1 MKEKEGNTMSFRYM
15 KEILIT
21 PSIGLFKCVELF
33 EIIGIKNKQSP
44 FNIFTLAV
52 AQELELDL
60 INKEKVTPHPIQ
72 LKKDKS
78 LKFGIFRSVLSIDDF
93 LDRASN
99 LDNDQWKNNQKKQ
112 LSCGKLRSIPN
123 VYVPALERGKNEFL
137 GLLKN
142 NFFGGSHLFEWF
154 DESKE
159 HVQQLMEN
167 HLALMELSEE
177 LQKYLPIKIGGHSDR
192 LGNFIVQIPCSSVV
206 FQIQRRDR
214 ESYQLISN
222 LSINPAIETLNLT
235 GVFWRESNGS
245 IIDFQKLPLTLGKNL
260 IPFKQINGTGYY
272 TIWDE
277 DKQVIC
283 SGGIIHSIMESMNIS
298 IGLQEINQRI
308 FKLPNGQ
315 EQRINIS
322 IRASQ
327 SQIGRSSKDYRDWVA
342 NRLIKFEK
350 QELHESLKLRQ
361 FTQNMREEA
370 LAFIRELMKRYGKNG
385 IYLWDPYLNSRD
397 LLETVFFN
405 PYANTPIK
413 ALTGL
418 KTLGESNAKTLYKSE
433 LEQATIEN
441 GWLDLIFL
449 NADKSKVGDFHD
461 RFIIF
466 PKNQD
471 SSARAWSLGTS
482 VNSLGT
488 SHHIIQEVEDGQ
500 IIANVFE
507 EMWEQSIVNEEN
519 IIWQSKN
526 N

>member
-1 MKEKEGNTMSFRYM
+1 MSFVDI
-15 KEILIT
+15 KEILT
-21 PSIGLFKCVELF
+21 MPSIGLFKYVELF
-33 EIIGIKNKQSP
+33 EIVGIKGKEQP

-60 INKEKVTPHPIQ
+60 VNDEKFTPNPIQ

-78 LKFGIFRSVLSIDDF
+78 LKFGIFRSILSIDDF
-93 LDRASN
+93 LDRVNN
-99 LDNDQWKNNQKKQ
+99 LDNSQWKNSQQKP
-112 LSCGKLRSIPN
+112 LSCGQLRSIPK
-123 VYVPALERGKNEFL
+123 VYIPALEKGKNEFL

-142 NFFGGSHLFEWF
+142 NFFSGSYLFEWF

-159 HVQQLMEN
+159 HVQGLMEN
-167 HLALMELSEE
+167 HLALMEISEK
-177 LQKYLPIKIGGHSDR
+177 LQEHLPIKIGSHSDR
-192 LGNFIVQIPCSSVV
+192 LGNFIVQIPCSSVA
-206 FQIQRRDR
+206 FKIKGIDK
-214 ESYQLISN
+214 ESHQLISN
-222 LSINPAIETLNLT
+222 LSINPSIEPLNLT
-235 GVFWRESNGS
+235 GVFWRGNNGS
-245 IIDFQKLPLTLGKNL
+245 IIDFQKLHLTLGENL
-260 IPFKQINGTGYY
+260 IPFKQINGIGYY

-277 DKQVIC
+277 DKQIIC
-283 SGGIIHSIMESMNIS
+283 SGGVIPSFVESVNLS
-298 IGLQEINQRI
+298 IGIQETNQRI

-315 EQRINIS
+315 EQRINIFV
-322 IRASQ
+322 RASQ
-327 SQIGRSSKDYRDWVA
+327 SQIGKSSKDYRDWVA

-350 QELHESLKLRQ
+350 QELRDSLKLRQ
-361 FTQNMREEA
+361 FKQNMREEA
-370 LAFIRELMKRYGKNG
+370 LAFIRELIKRYGENG
-385 IYLWDPYLNSRD
+385 VYLWDPYLNSKD

-418 KTLGESNAKTLYKSE
+418 KTLGEHNIKTIYKSE
-433 LEQATIEN
+433 LEQAIIEK

-471 SSARAWSLGTS
+471 NPARAWSLGTS

-488 SHHIIQEVEDGQ
+488 SHHIIHEVEDGQ
-500 IIANVFE
+500 IIADVFE

-519 IIWQSKN
+519 IIWKSKN
-526 N
+526 S

>member
-1 MKEKEGNTMSFRYM
+1 MSITYL
-15 KEILIT
+15 KEILT
-21 PSIGLFKCVELF
+21 TQSIGLFHCIELF
-33 EIIGIKNKQSP
+33 EIIGIKAKEQP

-52 AQELELDL
+52 AHELDLDL
-60 INKEKVTPHPIQ
+60 INEEKITPSIIQ

-93 LDRASN
+93 LNRASN
-99 LDNDQWKNNQKKQ
+99 LGNSEWKNSRQEP
-112 LSCGKLRSIPN
+112 LYCGKLRSIPN
-123 VYVPALERGKNEFL
+123 VYVPALEKGKNEFL

-142 NFFGGSHLFEWF
+142 NFFGGCHLFEWF

-159 HVQQLMEN
+159 YVQGLMEN
-167 HLALMELSEE
+167 HLALMEFSEE
-177 LQKYLPIKIGGHSDR
+177 LQKYLPIKIGSHSDR
-192 LGNFIVQIPCSSVV
+192 LGNFIVQIPCSSIA
-206 FQIQRRDR
+206 FQIKKRDR
-214 ESYQLISN
+214 ESHQLISN
-222 LSINPAIETLNLT
+222 LSINPTIIKPLNLT
-235 GVFWRESNGS
+235 GIFWRESNGS
-245 IIDFQKLPLTLGKNL
+245 IIDFQKLPLTLGENL

-272 TIWDE
+272 TVWDE

-283 SGGIIHSIMESMNIS
+283 SGGMILSIMESINFS
-298 IGLQEINQRI
+298 IGMQESNQRI

-315 EQRINIS
+315 EQRISIS
-322 IRASQ
+322 IQASQ
-327 SQIGRSSKDYRDWVA
+327 SQIGKSSKDYRDWVA

-350 QELHESLKLRQ
+350 QELHDSLKLRQ
-361 FTQNMREEA
+361 FKQNMREEA
-370 LAFIRELMKRYGKNG
+370 LAFIRELIKQYGKNG

-471 SSARAWSLGTS
+471 NPARAWSLGTS
-482 VNSLGT
+482 VNSLET

-500 IIANVFE
+500 IIADVFE
-507 EMWEQSIVNEEN
+507 EMWKQSIINKGN
-519 IIWQSKN
+519 IIWKSKN
-526 N
+526 S